1 MLPGFTACRP
11 LGLLPLAF
19 NLLPIFNMNPT
30 NFYPVKY
37 FVEISEADLTGTINS
52 INLINLINLI
62 NM

>member
-1 MLPGFTACRP
+1 MLPGFSACQHP
-11 LGLLPLAF
+11 GLFPLAF

-52 INLINLINLI
+52 INLINLIN
-62 NM
+62 M